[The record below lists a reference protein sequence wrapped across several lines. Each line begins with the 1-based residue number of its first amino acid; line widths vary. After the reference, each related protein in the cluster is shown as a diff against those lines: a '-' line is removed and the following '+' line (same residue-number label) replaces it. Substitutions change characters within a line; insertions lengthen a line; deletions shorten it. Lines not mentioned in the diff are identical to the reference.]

1 MDAGTLEVRDQVA
14 LDLEAA
20 FLAVEDKVIGL
31 LERAGREGWTP
42 EKLVDEVDGLF
53 GPNPLTE

>member
-1 MDAGTLEVRDQVA
+1 MDARTLEVRDQVA

-20 FLAVEDKVIGL
+20 FLTVEDKVIGL
-31 LERAGREGWTP
+31 LEQAGREGWAP

-53 GPNPLTE
+53 GPSPP

>member
-1 MDAGTLEVRDQVA
+1 MDARTLEIQDQVA

-20 FLAVEDKVIGL
+20 FLAVEDKVNGL
-31 LERAGREGWTP
+31 LEQAGREGWTP

-53 GPNPLTE
+53 GPNPL